1 MKRKLYGNKIEPAC
15 EYCAKGRASSDGMSI
30 LCERRGVM
38 PLYYSCYK
46 FKYDPLR
53 RKPYRS
59 PAMKTYSDDEFRI
72 E

>member
-15 EYCAKGRASSDGMSI
+15 EYCANGRIAADETSV
-30 LCERRGVM
+30 LCERRGVV
-38 PLYYSCYK
+38 PLYYSCNK

-53 RKPYRS
+53 RKPRRS
-59 PAMKTYSDDEFRI
+59 PVMKTYSDDEFRI